1 MNPRRSFQVLASV
14 ALLAVGGL
22 LGLHIYRLETRL
34 ASLEASAE
42 RRGTP
47 EGQEGA
53 TSLPVPPARQ
63 GLSQPEA
70 LPPTRRGLRLDE
82 GAARRVASRLGDQ
95 LGLEATREERLA
107 RFLMAFYLREALT
120 SARAQG
126 EDVSESEASY
136 PELLRGD
143 LKQELLALRLTPAQ
157 LATLSR
163 ETPGLDALLS
173 R

>member
-1 MNPRRSFQVLASV
+1 
-14 ALLAVGGL
+14 
-22 LGLHIYRLETRL
+22 
-34 ASLEASAE
+34 
-42 RRGTP
+42 
-47 EGQEGA
+47 
-53 TSLPVPPARQ
+53 
-63 GLSQPEA
+63 
-70 LPPTRRGLRLDE
+70 
-82 GAARRVASRLGDQ
+82 
-95 LGLEATREERLA
+95 
-107 RFLMAFYLREALT
+107 MAFYLREALT

>member
-1 MNPRRSFQVLASV
+1 MNPRRSIRPLASV

-42 RRGTP
+42 RRSAPPTP
-47 EGQEGA
+47 EDATALALPPPGQGSA
-53 TSLPVPPARQ
+53 
-63 GLSQPEA
+63 QPEA
-70 LPPTRRGLRLDE
+70 VSPTRRLLRVDA
-82 GAARRVASRLGDQ
+82 GAARQLASRLGNE
-95 LGLEATREERLA
+95 LGLEAARVEGLS
-107 RFLMAFYLREALT
+107 RFLLAFHLRAAVE

-143 LKQELLALRLTPAQ
+143 LKQELRALRLTPEQ

-163 ETPGLDALLS
+163 ETPGLEALLS

>member
-1 MNPRRSFQVLASV
+1 MNPRRSFQMLASV

-22 LGLHIYRLETRL
+22 LGLHVYRLETRL

-42 RRGTP
+42 RRGAP
-47 EGQEGA
+47 EGPEGA
-53 TSLPVPPARQ
+53 TALPVSQQ
-63 GLSQPEA
+63 GRAQPEA
-70 LPPTRRGLRLDE
+70 IQPTRRGLWLDE
-82 GAARRVASRLGDQ
+82 GAARRVASRLGDA
-95 LGLEATREERLA
+95 LGLEAAREERLA
-107 RFLMAFYLREALT
+107 RLLMAFYLREALA

-157 LATLSR
+157 LDTLSR
-163 ETPGLDALLS
+163 ETPGLDTLL